1 MLDRIQNRIM
11 SSERNF
17 SISIIL
23 FFLLFMGGLV
33 YQNIRFQQ
41 RVKAEYAGKLIKLDS
56 KYPLTFQVEQTSGEW
71 WFGNSEIYL
80 YGTLFVEKPQDASYT
95 GYSPG
100 STTLNWTF
108 PDGTGETWFIDDLQP
123 ESGWRKNSAEI
134 TFTAIKV
141 LP

>member
-1 MLDRIQNRIM
+1 MLDRILNRIM

-23 FFLLFMGGLV
+23 VFLLFMGGLV

-80 YGTLFVEKPQDASYT
+80 YGTLFVEKPQDASYA
-95 GYSPG
+95 GYSPRPA
-100 STTLNWTF
+100 SLNWTF
-108 PDGTGETWFIDDLQP
+108 PEGTGETWFIDDLQP

>member
-1 MLDRIQNRIM
+1 M

-80 YGTLFVEKPQDASYT
+80 YGTLFVEKPQNASYT

-100 STTLNWTF
+100 SPRGARGHAARALPARHPQRPVLNR
-108 PDGTGETWFIDDLQP
+108 G
-123 ESGWRKNSAEI
+123 
-134 TFTAIKV
+134 
-141 LP
+141 